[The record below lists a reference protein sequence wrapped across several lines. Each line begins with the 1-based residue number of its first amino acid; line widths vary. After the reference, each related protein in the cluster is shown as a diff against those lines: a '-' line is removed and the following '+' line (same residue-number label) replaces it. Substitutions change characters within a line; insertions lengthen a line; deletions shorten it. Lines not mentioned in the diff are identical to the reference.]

1 MIEPEIT
8 FATLRDNMDCAE
20 DYMKFI
26 LKYVMINNKD
36 DLHFFDSRI
45 EKGLI
50 DRLNNVIET
59 PFKRLPYTEAIEIL
73 ENHLK

>member
-1 MIEPEIT
+1 
-8 FATLRDNMDCAE
+8 MDCAE

-26 LKYVMINNKD
+26 LKYVMLNNKD
-36 DLHFFDSRI
+36 DLEFFNQRI

-59 PFKRLPYTEAIEIL
+59 PFKRL
-73 ENHLK
+73 